1 MNSKPE
7 TANSKLTNGQL
18 VRGLGLVAAISVNV
32 ANVIG
37 TGVFLK
43 ARVMTCNVGTPGK
56 ALTVWLVAGL
66 LSLAG
71 ALTYAEL
78 LAMMPRAAGEYGIMR
93 DAYGRPWG
101 FFYGWTQFAI
111 ARSASAAALAVG
123 FAIFLNELLKGA
135 LKQTIFTVHLPY
147 GLDIPFGRLQLVALG
162 AIALTVLI
170 NCAAITFSG
179 GVATVLTAIK
189 VLLLIAVGLGAFF
202 FSGGDWSHLSQANVG
217 GACEGV
223 AITTGGLAGFA
234 AAMLGALWAYDGWNN
249 ITFLAG
255 EVKNPQRNLPLG
267 LIISMFLV
275 MGLYLLVNIGYYHV
289 LTPTEVA
296 NVPASL
302 SVAAEVVKR
311 LLGAIAL
318 TLMAAAMMTSSFGA
332 LHASILA
339 TSRVPYAMARDRL
352 FFHALAKLSP
362 RTHVPIRSLVVL
374 GIWSGVL
381 ALSGSYDQLTDAAV
395 FSLTLFYAFVAGSV
409 FIFRRRLPDAPRPY
423 RTWGY
428 PVVPIVYLVVT
439 AWLLARIVWDARS
452 AIGETL
458 HLVSGGHFVAA
469 LKESLLAPPL
479 ASLLFIVL
487 GLPVYLILSRRSRR
501 PDEE

>member
-1 MNSKPE
+1 MTSPALDK
-7 TANSKLTNGQL
+7 GL
-18 VRGLGLVAAISVNV
+18 VRGLGLTAAIAVNV
-32 ANVIG
+32 ANIIG

-43 ARVMTCNVGTPGK
+43 ARVMTCNVGTPGI

-78 LAMMPRAAGEYGIMR
+78 LAMFPRAAGEYGIMR

-101 FFYGWTQFAI
+101 FIYGWTQFAI

-123 FAIFLNELLKGA
+123 FAIFLNALLTGA
-135 LKQTIFTVHLPY
+135 LNQTFFTLPY
-147 GLDIPFGRLQLVALG
+147 LNVPFGRLQLVAL
-162 AIALTVLI
+162 AAVAVTVLI
-170 NCAAITFSG
+170 NCAAVTFSG
-179 GVATVLTAIK
+179 GVATFLTSIK
-189 VLLLIAVGLGAFF
+189 VLLLIAVGLGALF

-217 GACEGV
+217 GTCEGV

-255 EVKNPQRNLPLG
+255 EVKNPERNLPLG

-275 MGLYLLVNIGYYHV
+275 MGLYLLVNLGYYHV

-296 NVPASL
+296 SVPASL
-302 SVAAEVVKR
+302 SVAAEVVRR

-352 FFHALAKLSP
+352 FFKGLAKVSP

-374 GIWSGVL
+374 GIWSSVL

-395 FSLTLFYAFVAGSV
+395 FALTLFYAFVAGSV
-409 FIFRRRLPDAPRPY
+409 FIFRRRLPDTHRPY

-428 PVVPIVYLVVT
+428 PVVPVVYLAVT
-439 AWLLARIVWDARS
+439 TWLLGRIVWDARPEMS
-452 AIGETL
+452 ATIGL
-458 HLVSGGHFVAA
+458 LLGGHPVSA
-469 LKESLLAPPL
+469 LAESVKAPPL
-479 ASLLFIVL
+479 ASLIFILL
-487 GLPVYLILSRRSRR
+487 GLPVYLILSRQRGES
-501 PDEE
+501 E

>member
-1 MNSKPE
+1 MTSPALDK
-7 TANSKLTNGQL
+7 GL
-18 VRGLGLVAAISVNV
+18 VRGLGLTAAIAVNV
-32 ANVIG
+32 ANIIG

-43 ARVMTCNVGTPGK
+43 ARVMTCNVGTPGI

-78 LAMMPRAAGEYGIMR
+78 LAMFPRAAGEYGIMR

-101 FFYGWTQFAI
+101 FIYGWTQFAI

-123 FAIFLNELLKGA
+123 FAIFLNALLKGA
-135 LKQTIFTVHLPY
+135 LNKTFFTLPY
-147 GLDIPFGRLQLVALG
+147 LNVPFGRLQLVAL
-162 AIALTVLI
+162 AAVAVTVLI
-170 NCAAITFSG
+170 NCAAVTFSG
-179 GVATVLTAIK
+179 GVATFLTSIK
-189 VLLLIAVGLGAFF
+189 VLLLIAVGLGALF

-217 GACEGV
+217 GTCEGV

-255 EVKNPQRNLPLG
+255 EVKNPERNLPLG

-275 MGLYLLVNIGYYHV
+275 MGLYLLVNLGYYHV

-296 NVPASL
+296 SVPASL
-302 SVAAEVVKR
+302 SVAAEVVRR

-352 FFHALAKLSP
+352 FFKGLAKVSP

-374 GIWSGVL
+374 GIWSSVL

-395 FSLTLFYAFVAGSV
+395 FALTLFYAFVAGSV
-409 FIFRRRLPDAPRPY
+409 FIFRRRLPHTHRPY

-428 PVVPIVYLVVT
+428 PVVPVVYLAVT
-439 AWLLARIVWDARS
+439 TWLLGRIVWDARPEMS
-452 AIGETL
+452 ATIGLLLEG
-458 HLVSGGHFVAA
+458 HPVSA
-469 LKESLLAPPL
+469 LAESVKAPPL
-479 ASLLFIVL
+479 ASLIFILL
-487 GLPVYLILSRRSRR
+487 GLPVYLILSRQRGG
-501 PDEE
+501 E

>member
-1 MNSKPE
+1 MNSTPE
-7 TANSKLTNGQL
+7 PPDSKLSNGQL

-56 ALTVWLVAGL
+56 AIGVWLVAGL

-78 LAMMPRAAGEYGIMR
+78 MAMMPRAAGEYGIMR

-101 FFYGWTQFAI
+101 FVYGWTQFAI

-123 FAIFLNELLKGA
+123 FAIFLNELLKGG
-135 LKQTIFTVHLPY
+135 LKQTFFTIPY
-147 GLDIPFGRLQLVALG
+147 VNLPFGYLQLVALT
-162 AIALTVLI
+162 AISLTVLI
-170 NCAAITFSG
+170 NCAAIKVSG
-179 GVATVLTAIK
+179 GVATFLTAIK
-189 VLLLIAVGLGAFF
+189 VLLLVAVGLGAFF

-249 ITFLAG
+249 LTFLGG
-255 EVKNPQRNLPLG
+255 EVKDPQRNLPLG
-267 LIISMFLV
+267 LIISMFVV
-275 MGLYLLVNIGYYHV
+275 MALYLLCNIGYYHV

-296 NVPASL
+296 SVPASL

-332 LHASILA
+332 LQASVLA

-352 FFHALAKLSP
+352 FFQGLAKLSP
-362 RTHVPIRSLVVL
+362 RTHVPVRSLVVL

-409 FIFRRRLPDAPRPY
+409 FIFRRREPDTPRPY

-428 PVVPIVYLVVT
+428 PVVPIIYLVVT
-439 AWLLARIVWDARS
+439 GWLLARIVWDARPAMS
-452 AIGETL
+452 QTI
-458 HLVSGGHFVAA
+458 HLLSGGHFVAA
-469 LKESLLAPPL
+469 VKESLLAPPL

-487 GLPVYLILSRRSRR
+487 GLPVYLILSRQGRKVN
-501 PDEE
+501 EK

>member
-1 MNSKPE
+1 L
-7 TANSKLTNGQL
+7 NSKLETRNSKANGQL
-18 VRGLGLVAAISVNV
+18 IRGLGLIAAISVNV

-101 FFYGWTQFAI
+101 FIYGWTQFAI

-123 FAIFLNELLKGA
+123 FAIFLNDLLNGA
-135 LKQTIFTVHLPY
+135 LKYTYFTIHLPGGY
-147 GLDIPFGRLQLVALG
+147 DVPFQRLQLVALA
-162 AIALTVLI
+162 AITITVLI
-170 NCAAITFSG
+170 NCAAVRFSG
-179 GVATVLTAIK
+179 GVATVLTSIK
-189 VLLLIAVGLGAFF
+189 VLLLISVGLGAFF
-202 FSGGDWSHLSQANVG
+202 YGNGDWSHLSQPNAG
-217 GACEGV
+217 GTCEGV
-223 AITTGGLAGFA
+223 AITAGGFAGFA

-255 EVKNPQRNLPLG
+255 EVKNPERNLPLG

-275 MGLYLLVNIGYYHV
+275 MGLYLLVNVSYYHV
-289 LTPTEVA
+289 LTPTEIASVA
-296 NVPASL
+296 ASS

-311 LLGAIAL
+311 LLGAVAV

-352 FFHALAKLSP
+352 FFVGLSKVSP
-362 RTHVPIRSLVVL
+362 RTHVPIRSLIVL
-374 GIWSGVL
+374 GIWSSVL
-381 ALSGSYDQLTDAAV
+381 ALSGSYDRLTDSAIFA
-395 FSLTLFYAFVAGSV
+395 LTIFYAFVAGSV
-409 FIFRRRLPDAPRPY
+409 FIFRRTMPNVRRPY

-428 PVVPIVYLVVT
+428 PVVPIVFLVVT
-439 AWLLARIVWDARS
+439 AWLILRTIWDNPKQS
-452 AIGETL
+452 AIG
-458 HLVSGGHFVAA
+458 LVLILIGV
-469 LKESLLAPPL
+469 
-479 ASLLFIVL
+479 
-487 GLPVYLILSRRSRR
+487 PVYLIWSKRDR
-501 PDEE
+501 DAG

>member
-1 MNSKPE
+1 LKPE
-7 TANSKLTNGQL
+7 TSL
-18 VRGLGLVAAISVNV
+18 VRGLGLIAAISVNV

-101 FFYGWTQFAI
+101 FIYGWTQFAI
-111 ARSASAAALAVG
+111 ARSASAAALSVG
-123 FAIFLNELLKGA
+123 FAIFLNDLLKGA
-135 LKQTIFTVHLPY
+135 LKYTYFTIHLPGGY
-147 GLDIPFGRLQLVALG
+147 DVPFQRLQLVALG
-162 AIALTVLI
+162 AITVTVLI
-170 NCAAITFSG
+170 NCAAVRFSG
-179 GVATVLTAIK
+179 GVATALTSIK

-202 FSGGDWSHLSQANVG
+202 YGSGDWSHLSQANAG
-217 GACEGV
+217 GTCEGV
-223 AITTGGLAGFA
+223 AITTGGFAGFA

-255 EVKNPQRNLPLG
+255 EVKNPERNLPLG

-275 MGLYLLVNIGYYHV
+275 MGLYLLVNVSYYHV
-289 LTPTEVA
+289 LTPTQIASVA
-296 NVPASL
+296 ASS
-302 SVAAEVVKR
+302 SVAAEVVRR
-311 LLGAIAL
+311 LLGAVAV
-318 TLMAAAMMTSSFGA
+318 TLMAAAMMISSFGA

-352 FFHALAKLSP
+352 FFRGLSKVSP
-362 RTHVPIRSLVVL
+362 RTHVPIRSLIVL
-374 GIWSGVL
+374 GVWSSVL
-381 ALSGSYDQLTDAAV
+381 ALSGSYDRLTDSAIFA
-395 FSLTLFYAFVAGSV
+395 LTIFYAFVAGSV
-409 FIFRRRLPDAPRPY
+409 FIFRRQMPNVRRPY

-428 PVVPIVYLVVT
+428 PVVPIVFLVVT
-439 AWLLARIVWDARS
+439 AWLILRTIWDNPKQS
-452 AIGETL
+452 AIGL
-458 HLVSGGHFVAA
+458 A
-469 LKESLLAPPL
+469 LIL
-479 ASLLFIVL
+479 IGV
-487 GLPVYLILSRRSRR
+487 PVYLIWSKRDR
-501 PDEE
+501 EAG

>member
-1 MNSKPE
+1 VN
-7 TANSKLTNGQL
+7 LTNGQL
-18 VRGLGLVAAISVNV
+18 IRGLGLIAAISVNV

-56 ALTVWLVAGL
+56 ALGVWLVAGL

-101 FFYGWTQFAI
+101 FIYGWTQFAI

-123 FAIFLNELLKGA
+123 FAIFLNALLKGA
-135 LKQTIFTVHLPY
+135 LNQTFFTLPY
-147 GLDIPFGRLQLVALG
+147 LNVPLQLVALT
-162 AIALTVLI
+162 AISLTVLI
-170 NCAAITFSG
+170 NCAAIKFSG
-179 GVATVLTAIK
+179 GVATFLTSIK

-202 FSGGDWSHLSQANVG
+202 YSGGDWSHLSQANVG
-217 GACEGV
+217 GTCEGV

-255 EVKNPQRNLPLG
+255 EVKNPERNLPLG
-267 LIISMFLV
+267 LIISMFVV
-275 MGLYLLVNIGYYHV
+275 MGLYLLVNISYYHV
-289 LTPTEVA
+289 LSPTEVA
-296 NVPASL
+296 SVPASL
-302 SVAAEVVKR
+302 PVAAEVVRR

-352 FFHALAKLSP
+352 FFKGLSKISP
-362 RTHVPIRSLVVL
+362 RTHVPIRSLIVL
-374 GIWSGVL
+374 GIWSSVL

-395 FSLTLFYAFVAGSV
+395 FALTLFYAFVAGSI
-409 FIFRRRLPDAPRPY
+409 FIFRRRLPDVHRPY

-428 PVVPIVYLVVT
+428 PVVPIVYLTVT
-439 AWLLARIVWDARS
+439 AWLLGRIVWDARADMS
-452 AIGETL
+452 ATVGL
-458 HLVSGGHFVAA
+458 FLAGHPISA
-469 LKESLLAPPL
+469 LAESLKAPPL
-479 ASLLFIVL
+479 ASLIFILL
-487 GLPVYLILSRRSRR
+487 GVPVYLILSRQKRIVN
-501 PDEE
+501 EE

>member
-1 MNSKPE
+1 MNSKLE
-7 TANSKLTNGQL
+7 TPNSKLNTGQL
-18 VRGLGLVAAISVNV
+18 IRGLGLIAAISVNV

-78 LAMMPRAAGEYGIMR
+78 LAMFPRAAGEYGIMR

-101 FFYGWTQFAI
+101 FIYGWTQFAI

-123 FAIFLNELLKGA
+123 FAIFLNDLVGGRLKY
-135 LKQTIFTVHLPY
+135 TYFTFHLP
-147 GLDIPFGRLQLVALG
+147 GGHEVPFQRLQLVALA
-162 AIALTVLI
+162 AIGTTVLI
-170 NCAAITFSG
+170 NCAAVRFSG
-179 GVATVLTAIK
+179 GVATFLTSLK
-189 VLLLIAVGLGAFF
+189 VLLLIAVGVGAFVY
-202 FSGGDWSHLSQANVG
+202 SGGDWSHLSQANVG
-217 GACEGV
+217 GLCEKV
-223 AITTGGLAGFA
+223 SITTGGAAGFA

-255 EVKNPQRNLPLG
+255 EVENPERNLPLG

-275 MGLYLLVNIGYYHV
+275 MGLYLLVNLSYYHV

-296 NVPASL
+296 SVAASS
-302 SVAAEVVKR
+302 SVAAEVVRR
-311 LLGAIAL
+311 LLGAIAV

-352 FFHALAKLSP
+352 FFQGLAKISA

-374 GIWSGVL
+374 GIWSSIIT
-381 ALSGSYDQLTDAAV
+381 LSGSYDQLTDSAIFA
-395 FSLTLFYAFVAGSV
+395 LTLFYAFVAGSV
-409 FIFRRRLPDAPRPY
+409 FIFRRRMPDAPRPY

-428 PVVPIVYLVVT
+428 PIVPIVFIVVD
-439 AWLLARIVWDARS
+439 AWLIFRTIWDNPKQS
-452 AIGETL
+452 AIGL
-458 HLVSGGHFVAA
+458 GL
-469 LKESLLAPPL
+469 
-479 ASLLFIVL
+479 III
-487 GLPVYLILSRRSRR
+487 GLPVYLIWAYRDRRMNETSV
-501 PDEE
+501 